1 MSNLDQLGKL
11 IPSFED
17 EKSIVDKLPDA
28 LWLDV
33 KKSIS
38 QNIRAEKL
46 LSNFKAEK
54 DSTEYKIWLIQIIL
68 YTCIS
73 QKNNTTKSSIS
84 LPKIDGKLSADFI
97 KSIKYIYPLYTKLT
111 EYSIRKL
118 LQNMQP
124 SASKTIDSSSL
135 IKPTSVKINNEI
147 KTDDVAAFYEEID
160 GDDDSGID
168 KIPKNSRHDIYD
180 NISNNKWAKDML
192 ISFLGKNTI
201 DLNSTKDKTAL
212 LQIYIIWIDNAK
224 RKIESA
230 AGKYA
235 YTQYYKEHKLSKPT
249 WLFDSNTIY
258 MLNYILPNF
267 DNTLSTGDV
276 TSFLSSQNKA
286 FFDKSVFSVAKS
298 LGKVIAEDVDK
309 TPEKKPISNISKAQK
324 KEILTKDRT
333 YFTTKTSKALIIDYL
348 DEPVF
353 LRCYDYMMKVLKF
366 DEATTAAI
374 CGSIFV
380 ESSFNPTASGDSWS
394 AFWLCQWRLDRLSS
408 LKKFAKSKWNSK
420 EKRSIQLEFIKHELK
435 WDFAHVL
442 RSMNSTHDIYRKT
455 KIFMNWY
462 EIPNSDSKINH
473 INRRKWFSGA
483 ALAEL

>member
-1 MSNLDQLGKL
+1 MSNIDQLGKSL
-11 IPSFED
+11 PSFED
-17 EKSIVDKLPDA
+17 EKGIIDELPDA

-46 LSNFKAEK
+46 LSNFKAKK

-73 QKNNTTKSSIS
+73 QKNNATGSSMP
-84 LPKIDGKLSADFI
+84 LPKIDGKLSVDFI

-135 IKPTSVKINNEI
+135 MKPMSVKIKNEV
-147 KTDDVAAFYEEID
+147 KTDTVVAFHEDVD
-160 GDDDSGID
+160 SNDDSGID

-192 ISFLGKNTI
+192 VLFLGKNTI

-230 AGKYA
+230 AGKYT

-249 WLFDSNTIY
+249 WSFDSNTIY

-267 DNTLSTGDV
+267 DNTLSTGDI
-276 TSFLSSQNKA
+276 TSLLSSQNKA
-286 FFDKSVFSVAKS
+286 FFDKSVFSVAKP
-298 LGKVIAEDVDK
+298 LGKVIAEDIDK

-324 KEILTKDRT
+324 KEILAKDRT
-333 YFTTKTSKALIIDYL
+333 YFTTKKSKALIIDYL

-353 LRCYDYMMKVLKF
+353 LRCYDYLMKVLKF
-366 DEATTAAI
+366 DEPTTAAI

-394 AFWLCQWRLDRLSS
+394 AFWLCQWRLNRLTS
-408 LKKFAKSKWNSK
+408 LKKFANARWQSHK
-420 EKRSIQLEFIKHELK
+420 KRSIQLEFIKHELH
-435 WDFAHVL
+435 WDFDNIL
-442 RSMNSTHDIYRKT
+442 RSMNSTHDVYRKA
-455 KIFMNWY
+455 KIFMDWY
-462 EIPNSDSKINH
+462 EIPNSNPNVNH
-473 INRRKWFSGA
+473 INKRKWFSGA